1 MTGAWILAQLADL
14 LAPETCSSNPAIYS
28 FYNVSTAKENKEK
41 EAGKKFSRARQTD
54 VIKYSFKCDG
64 IDGDGLEVSD
74 LCFCN

>member
-41 EAGKKFSRARQTD
+41 EAGKKVFTCQTD
-54 VIKYSFKCDG
+54 RRDQI
-64 IDGDGLEVSD
+64 
-74 LCFCN
+74 

>member
-41 EAGKKFSRARQTD
+41 EAGKKVFTCQTD
-54 VIKYSFKCDG
+54 RRDQT
-64 IDGDGLEVSD
+64 
-74 LCFCN
+74 